1 MKEYTYYFVDG
12 TKNTILVEDKWYD
25 ILKGFDDE
33 ERKARYNYN
42 RHNKQLSLVNYEGIA
57 FADRRGNP
65 YDELIYVAE
74 RVKVDKA
81 LASLTEKQTEL
92 FEMVFY
98 ERRKIIDIAEEQ
110 GVTQQAITDRLCRIK
125 KKLQKFLV

>member
-1 MKEYTYYFVDG
+1 MKEYTYYFADG

-81 LASLTEKQTEL
+81 LASLTAKQTEL

-110 GVTQQAITDRLCRIK
+110 GVSHQAITDRIDRIK
-125 KKLQKFLV
+125 NKLKKFLI

>member
-12 TKNTILVEDKWYD
+12 TKNTILVEDYWYD
-25 ILKGFDDE
+25 VLKGFDDA

-42 RHNKQLSLVNYEGIA
+42 RHNKQLSLMNYEGIA
-57 FADRRGNP
+57 FTDRRGNP

-81 LASLTEKQTEL
+81 LASLTAKQTEL

-98 ERRKIIDIAEEQ
+98 ERRTTLEIAEEQ
-110 GVTQQAITDRLCRIK
+110 GVCHQAISQRLERIK
-125 KKLQKFLV
+125 NKLKKFLI